1 MVYTPLTKSAILFAF
16 DAHRGQYDKSGLSE
30 ISDKSLYPMSFVI
43 LLTPCGH
50 SKIRGVWGKLLG

>member
-1 MVYTPLTKSAILFAF
+1 MADS
-16 DAHRGQYDKSGLSE
+16 DLSE
-30 ISDKSLYPMSFVI
+30 ISDKSEYPMSFVI